1 MKQLVLFFFLLCALG
16 IRSQE
21 IALVDTNDMAIDI
34 LKKSKDSTKDTVYS
48 DKLEHLG
55 RRKLQQY
62 LRKKGVTT
70 KLIERGNEYFDKM
83 WYAEAARIYDIVL
96 EQSDVPHTYQLLS
109 KAGDSHYYSG
119 NMEKSY
125 KWYHQL
131 YELYKTE
138 ISADKFFR
146 YAHVL
151 KGTGRY
157 RRAAKLT
164 ELFNGA
170 NQGAFGER
178 EEINTWKGPAL
189 VEIKN
194 MAINSQYSDFSPM
207 FHKDSSVVYAS
218 AKDSSFITTRKYRW
232 TNQPFLD
239 LYVARANEE
248 SEQLTHPK
256 KFSKNINTKYHEASV
271 AFSPDQKTIYFTRNN
286 YKKKLKRGKN
296 GINHLKIYRSR
307 YIDGAWEEA
316 VEVPFNSEDYSTGH
330 PSISPDGKKL
340 YFVSDRPGGYGQTD
354 IYMVDVLEDGQ
365 FSEPE
370 NLGRT
375 VNTDKKEM
383 FPYITDNALYFSSDR
398 NMGMGGL
405 DIYKA
410 DHVDGIFG
418 VGINLGEPIN
428 SNRDDFSYIV
438 DARGEKGYFAS
449 NRKGGKGDDDIYSF
463 KYLENLNAISGHVS
477 DEKTGD
483 TIPDALVQLFNKD
496 QVQIAEV
503 RTSKDGSFKFEKL
516 KPRTGYV
523 VKTFKKGYFDA
534 VQNVDTQNN
543 INVEISPSL
552 MPLKEIIKED
562 KGVLKLETETIYFD
576 FDRFYIKPEAAKELN
591 KLVAV
596 MREYEDIV
604 IKIESHTDAIGRK
617 TYNKYLSDKRAKST
631 RDYIIAQGIDPSRI
645 QSAIGYGEERLL
657 NDCSDGIRCGRSQH
671 QENRRSEFIIV
682 SQ

>member
-1 MKQLVLFFFLLCALG
+1 M
-16 IRSQE
+16 SQE
-21 IALVDTNDMAIDI
+21 IALVETDDTSID
-34 LKKSKDSTKDTVYS
+34 LVKKQDGAPADGVHPL
-48 DKLEHLG
+48 KLEALG
-55 RRKLQQY
+55 DKELQEF
-62 LRKKGVTT
+62 LRKKGSAA
-70 KLIERGNEYFDKM
+70 KLIEKGNEYFDKM
-83 WYAEAARIYDIVL
+83 WYAEAARVYDIAL
-96 EQSDVPHTYQLLS
+96 EQGDVPQTYQLLS

-119 NMEKSY
+119 NLEKSH

-131 YELYKTE
+131 YELYKDE
-138 ISADKFFR
+138 ITADKFFR
-146 YAHVL
+146 YAHIL

-170 NQGAFGER
+170 NAQYQSGE
-178 EEINTWKGPAL
+178 NNSWKGPAL

-207 FHKDSSVVYAS
+207 FHKDSNIVFAS

-239 LYVARANEE
+239 LYVARADEE
-248 SEQLTHPK
+248 NGDLRQPK

-307 YIDGAWEEA
+307 YIEGAWTEA
-316 VEVPFNSEDYSTGH
+316 EEVPFNSENYSTGH

-354 IYMVDVLEDGQ
+354 IYMVDLLENGQ
-365 FSEPE
+365 FSEPQ

-410 DHVDGIFG
+410 DHSNGIFG

-428 SNRDDFSYIV
+428 SNRDDFSYII
-438 DARGEKGYFAS
+438 DTKGEKGYFAS

-463 KYLENLNAISGHVS
+463 KFLENLNAISGLIT
-477 DEKTGD
+477 DEITGD
-483 TIPDALVQLFNKD
+483 TIPDALVQLFDKD
-496 QVQIAEV
+496 QIPIAEA
-503 RTSKDGSFKFEKL
+503 RTSKDGTFIFENL
-516 KPRTGYV
+516 KPRVRYT
-523 VKTFKKGYFDA
+523 VKTSKKGYFEA
-534 VQNVDTQNN
+534 MKNVDTQSN
-543 INVEISPSL
+543 INIAISQ
-552 MPLKEIIKED
+552 PLKPLKDIIKED
-562 KGVLKLETETIYFD
+562 EGVLKLETETIYFD
-576 FDRFYIKPEAAKELN
+576 FDRFNIKVDAARELD
-591 KLVAV
+591 KLVEV
-596 MREYEDIV
+596 MREYGDMV

-617 TYNKYLSDKRAKST
+617 AYNKYLSDRRAKST
-631 RDYIIAQGIDPSRI
+631 RDYLIAQGIEPSRI

-657 NDCSDGIRCGRSQH
+657 NHCGDGIRCSRSQH

>member
-1 MKQLVLFFFLLCALG
+1 MKQFLVLILLLCAFCM
-16 IRSQE
+16 RSQE
-21 IALVDTNDMAIDI
+21 VSLVDTID
-34 LKKSKDSTKDTVYS
+34 DTV
-48 DKLEHLG
+48 HLG
-55 RRKLQQY
+55 AQESGNSMDMDDPVVLEALGKRKLKQY
-62 LRKKGVTT
+62 LRRKGTT
-70 KLIERGNEYFDKM
+70 EKLIAKANGHFDRM

-96 EQSDVPHTYQLLS
+96 EDGDIPKTYVLLS

-119 NMEKSY
+119 NLEKAY
-125 KWYHQL
+125 KWYNQL
-131 YELYKTE
+131 YGLYKEE
-138 ISADKFFR
+138 ISADEFFR
-146 YAHVL
+146 YAHIL

-164 ELFNGA
+164 ELFSGTYSDGLA
-170 NQGAFGER
+170 TEQR
-178 EEINTWKGPAL
+178 DSWKEPAL

-194 MAINSQYSDFSPM
+194 MAINSKYSDFSPM
-207 FHKDSSVVYAS
+207 FHKDSSVVFAS
-218 AKDSSFITTRKYRW
+218 ALDSGFITTRKYRW

-239 LYVARANEE
+239 LYVARADKEKEE
-248 SEQLTHPK
+248 LVQPK

-307 YIDGAWEEA
+307 FVEGAWTEA
-316 VEVPFNSEDYSTGH
+316 EEVPFNSEDYSTGH
-330 PSISPDGKKL
+330 PSISSDGKKL

-354 IYMVDVLEDGQ
+354 IYTVDVLDNGD
-365 FSEPE
+365 FSEPQ

-375 VNTDKKEM
+375 VNTAQKEM
-383 FPYITDNALYFSSDR
+383 FPYITDDALYFSSDR
-398 NMGMGGL
+398 TMGMGGL

-410 DHVDGIFG
+410 DHAGGVFG

-428 SNRDDFSYIV
+428 SNRDDFSYII
-438 DARGEKGYFAS
+438 DTNGERGYFAS

-463 KYLENLNAISGHVS
+463 KFLENRNAISGHII

-483 TIPDALVQLFNKD
+483 TLPDALVQLFDKD
-496 QVQIAEV
+496 QIPIAEI
-503 RTSKDGSFKFEKL
+503 RTNKNGSFQFKNL
-516 KPRTGYV
+516 NQRSNYT
-523 VKTFKKGYFDA
+523 VKTTKTGYFDA

-543 INVEISPSL
+543 INIEITQSVK
-552 MPLKEIIKED
+552 PLKEIIKED
-562 KGVLKLETETIYFD
+562 EGVLKLETETIYFD
-576 FDRFYIKPEAAKELN
+576 FDRFNIKPIAARELN

-596 MREYEDIV
+596 MREYEDMV
-604 IKIESHTDAIGRK
+604 IKIESHTDAIGRRA
-617 TYNKYLSDKRAKST
+617 YNKYLSDSRAKAT
-631 RDYIIAQGIDPSRI
+631 RDYIIAQGIDSSRI

-657 NDCSDGIRCGRSQH
+657 NECTDGVRCLRSQH